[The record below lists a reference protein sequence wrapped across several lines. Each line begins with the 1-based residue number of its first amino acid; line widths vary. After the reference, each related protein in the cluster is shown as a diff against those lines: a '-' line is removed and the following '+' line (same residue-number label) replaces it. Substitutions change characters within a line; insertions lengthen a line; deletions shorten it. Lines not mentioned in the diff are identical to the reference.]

1 METYFLAKTTT
12 YFLGRYPHL
21 KVGVLGRSPGKSP
34 GFFGDLTPQEK
45 PQKSRPTDKKYPENR
60 VFDTRKYGFLG
71 IVCR

>member
-1 METYFLAKTTT
+1 VVFLSVPK
-12 YFLGRYPHL
+12 LGHL
-21 KVGVLGRSPGKSP
+21 EKSP

>member
-1 METYFLAKTTT
+1 LRPFRGFRLNVVSRTAIPV
-12 YFLGRYPHL
+12 GHL
-21 KVGVLGRSPGKSP
+21 EKSP